1 MIVATAGH
9 VDHGKTELIKALT
22 GTDTDRLPEEKA
34 RGLSIDLGFAY
45 KSLSGSEI
53 IGFVDVPGH
62 EKFVRN
68 MLAGVA
74 GIDLGLLVVAA
85 DDGVMP
91 QTREHLAIL
100 NLLGIEQCLIA
111 LTKIDRVP
119 PNRIKEMQAN
129 LDQLLIEFRRERCAI
144 YPICAP
150 KHEGIESLS
159 QALARHAM
167 ACVPKTTQHN
177 FRMAIDRVF
186 TLNGI
191 GLVVTGMVFSGLARP
206 LESLTLSSNGLSVR
220 IRGIRANG
228 EPSDCA
234 KSGDRCALNIT
245 GRRVDEHSVR
255 RGSWLMH
262 ADLYNPTMR
271 IDVDLEVLSTETRPL
286 KHWTQ
291 IHLHVGTDH
300 LLARL
305 AVLSGS
311 SIAPGTRS
319 LAQLVLSRE
328 TFVCHG
334 DQFVLRDQSARR
346 TIAGGRVIDPFSP
359 KRGRARPS
367 RIAKLMA
374 MCSENPKE
382 ILREMTNLS
391 KVGVPLQPFAVS
403 HNMLAPQINSLITS
417 LRLRR
422 FGNAPN
428 ERVFCNK
435 RWQELLDSVEEVMEG
450 FHKSRP
456 ALAGARVT
464 DINRLLALDVEAAT
478 IEVALAQLVRERR
491 LAAHGKTFHLPS
503 HVIDVS
509 EKDGRL
515 LARAIAVL
523 SQESSTP
530 PSLHQAANDIGVEVS
545 SLKRV
550 LKVGVRLGDVVVIE
564 KNRYLPKSVV
574 IRLAI
579 VAEKLAARA
588 SDGKFTTA
596 EYRDEVNL
604 GRNFVVAVLEY
615 FDRKGFTV
623 QRDGRRRVG
632 CSPNSVLLSKGK

>member
-45 KSLSGSEI
+45 KTFSGAGL

-100 NLLGIEQCLIA
+100 NLLGIEKCLIA
-111 LTKIDRVP
+111 LTKIDRVR
-119 PNRIKEMQAN
+119 PNRINEMRAN
-129 LDQLLIEFRRERCAI
+129 LDRLFIEFRRERCGI
-144 YPICAP
+144 FPVCAP
-150 KHEGIESLS
+150 KHEGIDSLS
-159 QALARHAM
+159 QALAQHAM
-167 ACVPKTTQHN
+167 ARAPKTTQNN

-186 TLNGI
+186 TLKGI
-191 GLVVTGMVFSGLARP
+191 GLIVTGMVFSGLVRP
-206 LESLTLSSNGLSVR
+206 LESLTLSSNGSSVR

-228 EPSDCA
+228 EPSDGA

-262 ADLYNPTMR
+262 ADLYNPTTR
-271 IDVDLEVLSTETRPL
+271 IDVDLEVLSNETRPL
-286 KHWTQ
+286 KHWTPT
-291 IHLHVGTDH
+291 HLHVGTDH
-300 LLARL
+300 LPARL

-328 TFVCHG
+328 TFVCYG
-334 DQFVLRDQSARR
+334 DKFVLRDQSARR

-367 RIAKLMA
+367 RIANLMA
-374 MCSENPKE
+374 MCGENPKE

-391 KVGVPLQPFAVS
+391 KVGVQLRPFAVS
-403 HNMLAPQINSLITS
+403 HNMLAPKINSLITS
-417 LRLRR
+417 LQLRR
-422 FGNAPN
+422 VGNVPN
-428 ERVFCNK
+428 ERVFCSK
-435 RWQELLDSVEEVMEG
+435 RWKELLDSVEEVMG
-450 FHKSRP
+450 RFHKLRP
-456 ALAGARVT
+456 SLAGANVT
-464 DINRLLALDVEAAT
+464 DINKLLALDVDTAT
-478 IEVALAQLVRERR
+478 IELALAQLVKERR
-491 LAAHGKTFHLPS
+491 LDAYAKTYHLPS
-503 HVIDVS
+503 HSIDVS
-509 EKDGRL
+509 EKDRRL
-515 LARAIAVL
+515 LACAIAVL
-523 SQESSTP
+523 SKKSSTP
-530 PSLHQAANDIGVEVS
+530 PSLHQVANDIGVEVS

-550 LKVGVRLGDVVVIE
+550 FKIAVRLGDVIVIE
-564 KNRYLPKSVV
+564 KNRYLPKSELK
-574 IRLAI
+574 RLAI

-588 SDGKFTTA
+588 SDGKFTSA

-604 GRNFVVAVLEY
+604 GRNFVIAVLEY

-623 QRDGRRRVG
+623 QKNGRRSVR
-632 CSPNSVLLSKGK
+632 CSPDSVFTVKR